1 MQAAHPI
8 DIDVD
13 RQHAITITWRDQSVS
28 RLPLPL
34 LRKWCPCATCRAKRE
49 EQLLAGPAEKSP
61 ARLPILSHQAP
72 VATMV
77 TLADVELVGHYA
89 IRLRWTDGHDTG
101 IYDYGY
107 LESLGREPAPR

>member
-49 EQLLAGPAEKSP
+49 EQLLAGAAEKGP
-61 ARLPILSHQAP
+61 ARLPILSHQAS

-89 IRLRWTDGHDTG
+89 IRLRWSDGHDTG

-107 LESLGREPAPR
+107 LESLGRESAAR